1 MASSRTA
8 HNLPLGWR
16 ESFGALPPLAGKFS
30 GPAIVLGRGGDW
42 VSELDAA
49 MLATDNDAPIF
60 AVNHQEG
67 HYPGL
72 CVEHV
77 VSVHAAKFPAKER
90 RRADTVYHCP
100 KPPHVAPLADAFWP
114 MPGIGGSGS
123 SALLATLIALNMG
136 YAPVLV
142 AGVHL
147 TETTEGDDGQGH
159 RWRHGYGVYQD
170 GWVTLRD
177 QLVGRVF
184 SVSPQGTFLRELL
197 GGACG

>member
-1 MASSRTA
+1 MASSRVA

-49 MLATDNDAPIF
+49 MLATDHEAPIF

-77 VSVHAAKFPAKER
+77 VSVHAAKFPGREQ

-100 KPPHVAPLADAFWP
+100 KPPHVAPLADVFWP

-123 SALLATLIALNMG
+123 SALLAVVVALNMG
-136 YAPVLV
+136 HAPVFV

-147 TETTEGDDGQGH
+147 EERTETVDGQQRRVIH
-159 RWRHGYGVYQD
+159 DYGLYQQ
-170 GWVTLRD
+170 GWVSLRE

-197 GGACG
+197 GGANG